1 MSLEQHDLDR
11 LREAYPFAS
20 TRALQT
26 LPAGS
31 LGDSGKVS
39 AHFALW
45 KEAEACAQMLFTRT
59 LRLASIHGPKLPGD
73 GGSSFEEHGEGFASK
88 YLASVA
94 RTAARDGALTDRT
107 IYENLV
113 TALQDLREFE
123 QLIGTASGPDNPNLR
138 IA

>member
-1 MSLEQHDLDR
+1 MNLEQHDLDR

-20 TRALQT
+20 PRALRT
-26 LPAGS
+26 LPATI

-59 LRLASIHGPKLPGD
+59 LRLAATYGPKLPGD
-73 GGSSFEEHGEGFASK
+73 GGSSFEEHGEGFAAK
-88 YLASVA
+88 YLASGA
-94 RTAARDGALTDRT
+94 STAARDGALSDRT

-113 TALQDLREFE
+113 AALQDLREFE
-123 QLIGTASGPDNPNLR
+123 QLIGTAGGQDHPNLR